1 MRQEALLLKEE
12 LEANKVQLETNVSQE
27 IPKDDLKV
35 NEENTVADN
44 KIEQKADDSFLK
56 LINVAKIKGSLY
68 KKYLDS
74 ITSINISNPSN
85 LLQLDSFTSIN
96 LDGATSI
103 QLDLVNQVAYVAS
116 RLVDSIT
123 SIDISNPS
131 ALFELDS
138 FTFYEKWRSREDL
151 DLHFGEPH
159 FKEFAEKVP
168 DLIVGEPS
176 LVSYEIASETE
187 IT

>member
-1 MRQEALLLKEE
+1 MLILIAKFTTKPGCREQLIEMAKDAIGPSRAEE
-12 LEANKVQLETNVSQE
+12 GC
-27 IPKDDLKV
+27 IIYD
-35 NEENTVADN
+35 
-44 KIEQKADDSFLK
+44 FLQ
-56 LINVAKIKGSLY
+56 
-68 KKYLDS
+68 D
-74 ITSINISNPSN
+74 P
-85 LLQLDSFTSIN
+85 
-96 LDGATSI
+96 
-103 QLDLVNQVAYVAS
+103 
-116 RLVDSIT
+116 
-123 SIDISNPS
+123 
-131 ALFELDS
+131 FELDS